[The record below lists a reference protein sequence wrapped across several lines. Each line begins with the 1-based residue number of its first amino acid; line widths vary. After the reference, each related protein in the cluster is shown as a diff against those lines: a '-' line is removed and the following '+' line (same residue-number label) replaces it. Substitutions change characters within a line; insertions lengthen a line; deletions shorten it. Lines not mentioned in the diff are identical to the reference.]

1 MPAAADIDALIQ
13 QARLQ
18 LRQGALAQALAI
30 YEQAVAADETHVS
43 AQEGLATAA
52 FMMQDYDRAIAHFQ
66 RVCKLDPRRVQP
78 LVNLGAV
85 YNRKGDFQQATKI
98 LRQALSKD
106 RKCAEAYYNL
116 GIAHRGLNQLSMAV
130 SAYREAIRLSPEMAE
145 AFLNLAN
152 AYHDM
157 GNSQQAL
164 LNYRRALEIKP
175 DFERARR
182 GLDKAQNAAAQA
194 KHSLSPFGRLV
205 SVDEARSA
213 PATEAGLR
221 TLTPQERF
229 EDRAAVHNHA
239 KDVERAA
246 AVALNQCREQLEPR
260 LLALTHAFTQGGDR
274 YDFSD
279 ELTAYQQARYGFVQV
294 MRLLADRT
302 DTLREHQRLMQK

>member
-1 MPAAADIDALIQ
+1 MPAAVDIDALIQ
-13 QARLQ
+13 QARQQ
-18 LRQGALAQALAI
+18 LRQGEIAQALAT
-30 YEQAVAADETHVS
+30 YEQAVAADETHIS
-43 AQEGLATAA
+43 AHEGLATAA
-52 FMMQDYDRAIAHFQ
+52 FMMHDYARAIAHFQ

-78 LVNLGAV
+78 LVNMGAV

-145 AFLNLAN
+145 AYLNLAN
-152 AYHDM
+152 AYQDM
-157 GNSQQAL
+157 GNTQQAL

-175 DFERARR
+175 EFERARR
-182 GLDKAQNAAAQA
+182 GLERALNAAAQA

-205 SVDEARSA
+205 SVDDASA
-213 PATEAGLR
+213 APEDTGLR
-221 TLTPQERF
+221 VLTPQERF

-239 KDVERAA
+239 KDLERAA
-246 AVALNQCREQLEPR
+246 AVALNQCRDQLEPK
-260 LLALTHAFTQGGDR
+260 LLALTHAFTQGGER

-279 ELTAYQQARYGFVQV
+279 ELAAFQQARQGFEQV
-294 MRLLADRT
+294 MRLLVDRS
-302 DTLREHQRLMQK
+302 DSLREHQRLMRQ